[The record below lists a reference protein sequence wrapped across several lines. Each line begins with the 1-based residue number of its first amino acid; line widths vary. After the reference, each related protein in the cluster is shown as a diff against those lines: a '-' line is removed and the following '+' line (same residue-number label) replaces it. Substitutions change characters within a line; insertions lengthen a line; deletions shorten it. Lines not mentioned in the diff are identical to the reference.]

1 MKLLALAD
9 THLEFPRVSDLP
21 NADLFIHAGDWTDI
35 GYRHSK
41 LEFARFESFLR
52 DAKARYSHV
61 LALHGNHDLGFDNG
75 RWAQWGVTPINGL
88 TWQHPSGLTVHGVAL
103 TPAHHLP
110 ELLLEWQYMTIDED
124 EEDAA
129 WDFQRVDVVV
139 SHGPPFGYLDLTNSG
154 QRIGSRSAVSYIRTR
169 QPQVFI
175 CGHVHEAAGEA
186 QLRETRILN
195 VAGRVALLEVK
206 AGDWRPSDDI

>member
-1 MKLLALAD
+1 MRLLTLSD
-9 THLEFPRVSDLP
+9 THLEFPRISALP
-21 NADLFIHAGDWTDI
+21 DADLLIHAGDWTEV
-35 GYRHSK
+35 GYRHTK
-41 LEFARFESFLR
+41 LEFTRFETFLR
-52 DAKARYSHV
+52 DARARYPHV

-75 RWAQWGVTPINGL
+75 RWAQWGVTPIDGL
-88 TWQHPSGLTVHGVAL
+88 TWQHSSGLTVHGVAL

-110 ELLLEWQYMTIDED
+110 ELLLEWQHMTISED

-129 WDFQRVDVVV
+129 WDFERVDVVV
-139 SHGPPFGYLDLTNSG
+139 SHGPPFGYLDLTTQG

-195 VAGRVALLEVK
+195 VAGRVELLEVI
-206 AGDWRPSDDI
+206 GGRESDG